1 MHGDICTVY
10 QLRHRR
16 RFVPSH
22 ARHRSDAA
30 SVHRRHKFSSGGH
43 AAAFLANFT
52 VSRGRL
58 WADRSGEMNNN
69 NNNNNNNNTSI
80 CKAHNVSIRAESEAP
95 ELNLSVAVSRYRRLI
110 VSRVECV
117 LAGRQTRICHRDFL
131 RVGKY
136 PLNLKHIPVLCPT
149 DLHRKINDPRSVRP
163 VLNTLIHTSSATWD
177 NYTTDEWHE
186 HLRAC
191 IFVSIS
197 KLDILIL

>member
-1 MHGDICTVY
+1 MNTCTETFAPFINCVIDDALFQAMLDIDQTLLQFIDVINSRLVVTLLHFSRIL
-10 QLRHRR
+10 Q
-16 RFVPSH
+16 S
-22 ARHRSDAA
+22 AA
-30 SVHRRHKFSSGGH
+30 DGCG
-43 AAAFLANFT
+43 
-52 VSRGRL
+52 
-58 WADRSGEMNNN
+58 ADRSGEMN
-69 NNNNNNNNTSI
+69 
-80 CKAHNVSIRAESEAP
+80 
-95 ELNLSVAVSRYRRLI
+95 VAVSRYRRLI

-197 KLDILIL
+197 KLDILIF

>member
-58 WADRSGEMNNN
+58 WADRSGEMN
-69 NNNNNNNNTSI
+69 
-80 CKAHNVSIRAESEAP
+80 
-95 ELNLSVAVSRYRRLI
+95 VAVSRYRRLI

-197 KLDILIL
+197 KLDILIF